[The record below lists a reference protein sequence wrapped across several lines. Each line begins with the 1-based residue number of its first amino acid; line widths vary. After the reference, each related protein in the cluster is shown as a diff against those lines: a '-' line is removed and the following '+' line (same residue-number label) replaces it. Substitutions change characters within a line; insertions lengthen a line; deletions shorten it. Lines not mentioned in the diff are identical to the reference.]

1 MAAHGLRKLRVASV
15 NGALFG
21 TLADDVE
28 PLEDYLGPPVLAQRP
43 LCASPTAA
51 SNLECTPISA

>member
-1 MAAHGLRKLRVASV
+1 MAVHGLRKLRVASV

-28 PLEDYLGPPVLAQRP
+28 PVEDYLGAPVLGAT
-43 LCASPTAA
+43 ASGR
-51 SNLECTPISA
+51 